1 MTSNLTAAANTHLS
15 TAQFDQVTDF
25 YGNADSLAGSMLH
38 ISKLVQG
45 MGPTD
50 RSSNFF
56 IAQKQ
61 LMESQSKEGADI
73 REAINDEIVD
83 GLEHVRMKEQI
94 AYTKQRVQSLLEV
107 SSDEQKETSAQD
119 SQDLVLKNQ
128 ETHKHLQS
136 VVKQL
141 RNDAREFLGVQD
153 ASVPLT
159 QIFRRLSKDKLYL
172 KKRDTKFVDKELT
185 DKQTLQQEL

>member
-1 MTSNLTAAANTHLS
+1 
-15 TAQFDQVTDF
+15 
-25 YGNADSLAGSMLH
+25 MLH

-136 VVKQL
+136 VVK
-141 RNDAREFLGVQD
+141 
-153 ASVPLT
+153 
-159 QIFRRLSKDKLYL
+159 
-172 KKRDTKFVDKELT
+172 
-185 DKQTLQQEL
+185 